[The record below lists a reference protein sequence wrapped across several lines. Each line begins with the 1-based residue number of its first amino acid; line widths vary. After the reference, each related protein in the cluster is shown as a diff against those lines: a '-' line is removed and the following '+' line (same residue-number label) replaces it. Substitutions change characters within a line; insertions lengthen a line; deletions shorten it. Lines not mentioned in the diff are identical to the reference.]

1 MFIFFMALY
10 FIANTVCRLLIRVF
24 TQKTKLDAYSASFAI
39 TISTYIVGLAYG
51 LLRLEQPLLQG
62 FTPMAA
68 LLVFG
73 VGMMQVFAGKIA
85 VITQKHIETAQY
97 SVIRM
102 LQVPISVVISTLFL
116 GEALTLVQTV
126 GMLSILA
133 GVSIVSTGG
142 KIPRLK
148 HFGRYELLTIANSAF
163 LGVYTV
169 FNRYLIEQTSLSTL
183 MVVWAGIEMIPLLAT
198 IIKRPTQMPAK
209 SDIVLA
215 LGIGATAVLNIVAF
229 WLAVAIAGNVA
240 LVSSL
245 SAFRVVAIFAGSYLI
260 LKEKNNLTPKII
272 GSLLAVVGL
281 LLG

>member
-1 MFIFFMALY
+1 MALY
-10 FIANTVCRLLIRVF
+10 FVANTMCRLLIRVF

-85 VITQKHIETAQY
+85 VVTQKHIETAQY

-116 GEALTLVQTV
+116 GEALTLMQTV

-142 KIPRLK
+142 KIPRLM

-198 IIKRPTQMPAK
+198 IVKRPTQMPVK

-215 LGIGATAVLNIVAF
+215 LGIGTTAVLNIVAF

>member
-1 MFIFFMALY
+1 MALY
-10 FIANTVCRLLIRVF
+10 FIANTMCRLLIRVF

>member
-10 FIANTVCRLLIRVF
+10 FVANTMCRLLIRVF

>member
-10 FIANTVCRLLIRVF
+10 FIANTMCRLLIRVF

-51 LLRLEQPLLQG
+51 LLRQEQPLLQG
-62 FTPMAA
+62 FTPMVA
-68 LLVFG
+68 LSVFG
-73 VGMMQVFAGKIA
+73 VGVMQVFAGKIA
-85 VITQKHIETAQY
+85 VVTQKHIETAQY

-102 LQVPISVVISTLFL
+102 LQVPSSVVISTLFL
-116 GEALTLVQTV
+116 GEALTLMQTV

-142 KIPRLK
+142 KIPRLM

-198 IIKRPTQMPAK
+198 IVKRPTQMPVK

-245 SAFRVVAIFAGSYLI
+245 SAFRVVVIFAGSYLI

>member
-10 FIANTVCRLLIRVF
+10 FIANTMCRLLIRVF

-62 FTPMAA
+62 FTPMVA
-68 LLVFG
+68 LSVFG
-73 VGMMQVFAGKIA
+73 VGVMQVFAGKIA
-85 VITQKHIETAQY
+85 VVTQKQIETAQY

-102 LQVPISVVISTLFL
+102 LQVPISVAISTLFL

-198 IIKRPTQMPAK
+198 IVKRPTQMPAR

-215 LGIGATAVLNIVAF
+215 LGIGTTAVLNIVAF

>member
-1 MFIFFMALY
+1 
-10 FIANTVCRLLIRVF
+10 
-24 TQKTKLDAYSASFAI
+24 
-39 TISTYIVGLAYG
+39 
-51 LLRLEQPLLQG
+51 
-62 FTPMAA
+62 MAA

>member
-24 TQKTKLDAYSASFAI
+24 TQKTKLYAYSASFAI

-51 LLRLEQPLLQG
+51 LLRQEQPLLQG
-62 FTPMAA
+62 FTPMVA
-68 LLVFG
+68 LSVFG
-73 VGMMQVFAGKIA
+73 VGVMQVFAGKIA
-85 VITQKHIETAQY
+85 VVTQKHIETAQY

-102 LQVPISVVISTLFL
+102 LQVPSSVVISTLFL
-116 GEALTLVQTV
+116 GEALTLMQTV

-142 KIPRLK
+142 KIPRLM

-198 IIKRPTQMPAK
+198 IVKRPTQMPVK

>member
-10 FIANTVCRLLIRVF
+10 FVANTMCRLLIRVF

-163 LGVYTV
+163 LGVYMV

>member
-1 MFIFFMALY
+1 MALY
-10 FIANTVCRLLIRVF
+10 FVANTMCRLLIRVF